1 MAEFLFKDRVTATP
15 NRIKLTKVADD
26 TYDVEKIP
34 GEIAEEG
41 TPLNATTMNKLAQ
54 KDGTNTA
61 LMNTVFTEAAT
72 RANIASGET
81 HATLFGKIR
90 KFFTDLKAHAF
101 NDLATSLGTETDKAP
116 TNKLL
121 NDTAA
126 LKVDKTSISTVMPI
140 SSAAASNSKVFSEKL
155 VYDEFALKAPLANP
169 TFTGVTVPNATV
181 SGAAVNKGQM
191 MRL

>member
-1 MAEFLFKDRVTATP
+1 MAEFLFKDRVTSTP
-15 NRIKLTKVADD
+15 NRIKLTKVAED

-34 GEIAEEG
+34 GEISEEG

-90 KFFTDLKAHAF
+90 KFFADLKAHAF
-101 NDLATSLGTETDKAP
+101 NDLATVQGTETNKAP

-121 NDTAA
+121 TDSSFAA
-126 LKVDKTSISTVMPI
+126 VYKSLSAIGLGNNSTQVDIINAM
-140 SSAAASNSKVFSEKL
+140 ASNSVMLADYSNN
-155 VYDEFALKAPLANP
+155 VYKP
-169 TFTGVTVPNATV
+169 
-181 SGAAVNKGQM
+181 
-191 MRL
+191 

>member
-1 MAEFLFKDRVTATP
+1 M
-15 NRIKLTKVADD
+15 TKVAEG

-34 GEIAEEG
+34 GEVAEEG

-90 KFFTDLKAHAF
+90 KFFADLKAHAF
-101 NDLATSLGTETDKAP
+101 NDLTTL
-116 TNKLL
+116 
-121 NDTAA
+121 
-126 LKVDKTSISTVMPI
+126 MPK
-140 SSAAASNSKVFSEKL
+140 SSAAASNDKE
-155 VYDEFALKAPLANP
+155 
-169 TFTGVTVPNATV
+169 
-181 SGAAVNKGQM
+181 
-191 MRL
+191 